1 MSLQKL
7 VTSFGFNVD
16 AKSVDA
22 AINSVNS
29 IDREVGRVSRG
40 MTKFMGLLG
49 AGGIGAGIYTFA
61 KDAVQAF
68 AEEEKSINQ
77 LSNALANLGITNR
90 AVTQDLVE
98 FAKAQARVSM
108 ATDEEI
114 IAAERS
120 LVQRGLWGD
129 ALKQAIRDSLD
140 LRTKTGDLASA
151 ADILGKAFQGQTK
164 GLNLLGIQID
174 ESLPKAQI
182 FAEVHKQ
189 IQARFSGAAAAEMKG
204 YSGQVHLLG
213 LEWDDLVKTWGERL
227 TPAATL
233 VVTALTKVTRALSVL
248 GPETKEH
255 RVKALEE
262 MLERI
267 QVHLKKLESPKSGFF
282 DWLDRSPAAI
292 NLAKKD
298 IHSLMV
304 QIDLLKAKM
313 GQGGG
318 GTTTPPGDTTPENTQ
333 INMPKQ
339 AGEIDTATVAW
350 LRNNRAMQDYYT
362 AWAGH
367 SATFVSAIRPTEE
380 LRARVNTETWKQIE
394 RNWKDAE
401 QKNKATVEEMQVAWE
416 EGSQSISGGLQQ
428 ALIVMHEKTENF
440 RDNWLKVIGGS
451 VGPAK
456 AAFHD
461 FFTSSSKDFLNLEA
475 LAKKVFNGILKAFL
489 DMAEEMLAKAAVYG
503 IFSMFSNKG
512 GGLLKFLGFSQG
524 GYTGDGDPNEV
535 AGVVHRGEFVLDAD
549 TTSNLMKGRPA
560 PSLAPAFA
568 GASAA
573 GGGGGS
579 VINNFYISGIVDSV
593 DALCDRISESARQG
607 DRAAGELSNVVSKVG
622 GMKAGNTA
630 L

>member
-456 AAFHD
+456 A
-461 FFTSSSKDFLNLEA
+461 
-475 LAKKVFNGILKAFL
+475 
-489 DMAEEMLAKAAVYG
+489 
-503 IFSMFSNKG
+503 
-512 GGLLKFLGFSQG
+512 
-524 GYTGDGDPNEV
+524 
-535 AGVVHRGEFVLDAD
+535 
-549 TTSNLMKGRPA
+549 
-560 PSLAPAFA
+560 
-568 GASAA
+568 
-573 GGGGGS
+573 
-579 VINNFYISGIVDSV
+579 
-593 DALCDRISESARQG
+593 RIS
-607 DRAAGELSNVVSKVG
+607 
-622 GMKAGNTA
+622 
-630 L
+630 